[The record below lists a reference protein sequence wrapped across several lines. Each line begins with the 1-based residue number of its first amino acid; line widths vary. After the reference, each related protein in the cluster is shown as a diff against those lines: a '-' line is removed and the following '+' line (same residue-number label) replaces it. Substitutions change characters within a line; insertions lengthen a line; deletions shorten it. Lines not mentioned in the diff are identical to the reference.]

1 MEEDKKKSFREKLS
15 DICAGYGLP
24 IIVILAVFILV
35 IAFASSVDNNREYT
49 YAQIYAPNGELIAE
63 GEVDSIVHD
72 FQNSDF
78 VTITING
85 ASYHVDEQYV
95 IGVKTNPRGL
105 DD

>member
-1 MEEDKKKSFREKLS
+1 MEEDKKKSFWEKLS
-15 DICAGYGLP
+15 DIFAGYGLP

-63 GEVDSIVHD
+63 GEVDSIEHD
-72 FQNSDF
+72 FQDNNF

-85 ASYHVDEQYV
+85 VSYHVDEQYI
-95 IGVKTNPRGL
+95 IGIKTNPRGL
-105 DD
+105 ND

>member
-1 MEEDKKKSFREKLS
+1 MEEDKKKSFWEKLS
-15 DICAGYGLP
+15 DIFAGYGLP

-63 GEVDSIVHD
+63 GEVDSIEHD
-72 FQNSDF
+72 FQDNNF

-85 ASYHVDEQYV
+85 VSYHVDEQYV
-95 IGVKTNPRGL
+95 IGIKTNPRGL
-105 DD
+105 ND